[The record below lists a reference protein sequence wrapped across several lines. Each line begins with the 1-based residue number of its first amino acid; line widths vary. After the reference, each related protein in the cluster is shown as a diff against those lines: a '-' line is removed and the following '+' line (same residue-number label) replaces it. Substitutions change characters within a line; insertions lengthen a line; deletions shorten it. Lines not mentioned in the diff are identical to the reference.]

1 MEGQI
6 VKIIRQTHIVNCD
19 NENYACHCRG
29 KIRNKNIVPLVVITA
44 YSQKKI
50 KLLKKSF
57 LEKTSLKDHQ

>member
-29 KIRNKNIVPLVVITA
+29 KIRNKNIVPLVGDYCIF
-44 YSQKKI
+44 SK
-50 KLLKKSF
+50 
-57 LEKTSLKDHQ
+57 ENKTIE

>member
-29 KIRNKNIVPLVVITA
+29 K
-44 YSQKKI
+44 
-50 KLLKKSF
+50 
-57 LEKTSLKDHQ
+57 